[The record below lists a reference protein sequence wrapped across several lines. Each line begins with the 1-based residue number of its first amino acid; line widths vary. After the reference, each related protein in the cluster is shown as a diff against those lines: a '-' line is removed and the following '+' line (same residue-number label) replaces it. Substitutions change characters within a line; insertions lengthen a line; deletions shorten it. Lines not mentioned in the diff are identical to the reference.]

1 MDTLLNKMSLGWF
14 GFFLI
19 ASNREIKN
27 GTLILTLT
35 LTYLY
40 QNYISFKLKPLNKF
54 LNYIHGF
61 F

>member
-40 QNYISFKLKPLNKF
+40 QNYISFKLKTFKQIF
-54 LNYIHGF
+54 KSHS
-61 F
+61 